1 MSNVI
6 SLGDFNQFTDLTD
19 AIQFV
24 PNKWTRIGDM
34 GLFTP
39 RGTSQLS
46 VTFDRVD
53 GKLSALEARQRG
65 VQPVYGSNEIV
76 KTLSY
81 ATAYFPANDKV
92 APEDIQGRRRPG
104 SADQTDMV
112 TDAVMRKVEN
122 LRMAHAQTREY
133 MEMQALKGLVK
144 SPDGTVFADLYT
156 DFGFTQKTVDFLL
169 GTATTDVDSKIREM
183 VRHIEDNAFSGG
195 SIGGIRVMVSQE
207 FFDKLIT
214 HATIRDAYIN
224 YQNSNQ
230 MGGGQVLR
238 DDLRRS
244 FVHQGVVFE
253 EYRGSITKLDGT
265 VERMID
271 AQEGHAFPTGIDGMF
286 ETWYSPAH
294 HMDFVNTVGEEV
306 YAWSLP
312 ARDGSGIEIF
322 SQSAPLPLCK
332 RPQALVKVSTS
343 N

>member
-1 MSNVI
+1 MTNVI

-53 GKLSALEARQRG
+53 GVLSALEARQRG
-65 VQPVYGSNEIV
+65 VNPQYGSNEIV

-104 SADQTDMV
+104 SATETDMV
-112 TDAVMRKVEN
+112 TEAVQRKLEN
-122 LRMAHAQTREY
+122 LRMAHAQTREF

-156 DFGFTQKTVDFLL
+156 DFGFTEKVIDFLL
-169 GTATTDVDSKIREM
+169 GTATTDVDSKIRELI
-183 VRHIEDNAFSGG
+183 RHIEDNAFSGG
-195 SIGGIRVMVSQE
+195 SIGGIRVLVSQE

-230 MGGGQVLR
+230 IGGGQVLR

-244 FVHQGVVFE
+244 FIHQGVTFE

-265 VERMID
+265 VERMIT
-271 AQEGHAFPTGIDGMF
+271 AQEGHAFPTGIEGMF
-286 ETWYSPAH
+286 ETWFSPAH
-294 HMDFVNTVGEEV
+294 HMDFVNTIGEEV
-306 YAWSLP
+306 YAFSVP

-322 SQSAPLPLCK
+322 SQSSPLPLCK
-332 RPQALVKVSTS
+332 RPQALVKVLTS